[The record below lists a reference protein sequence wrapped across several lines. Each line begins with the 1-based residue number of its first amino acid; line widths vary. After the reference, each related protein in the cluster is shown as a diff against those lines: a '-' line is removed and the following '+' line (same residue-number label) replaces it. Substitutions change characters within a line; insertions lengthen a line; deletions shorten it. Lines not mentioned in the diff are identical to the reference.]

1 MKTGKWSQKM
11 KIPRILL
18 VDDEVAFANNL
29 LKLLSKRGYDVVV
42 VYNGADAVNMV
53 GEKEFDVII
62 LDMKMPGMDGI
73 ATLKEIKKKVP
84 LVEVVILTGHGSVES
99 GIEGMQLGAFDFLM
113 KPVSID
119 DLQEKVSEAYRRK
132 LIQRERE

>member
-1 MKTGKWSQKM
+1 MNVEPKM
-11 KIPRILL
+11 KRPRILL
-18 VDDEVAFANNL
+18 VDDELVFANNL
-29 LKLLSKRGYDVVV
+29 LKLLSKRGYDTVV
-42 VYNGADAVNMV
+42 VYNGTDAVNMV

-73 ATLKEIKKKVP
+73 ATLKEIKKKTP
-84 LVEVVILTGHGSVES
+84 SVEVVILTGHSSVES

-132 LIQRERE
+132 LVQGERG

>member
-1 MKTGKWSQKM
+1 MKR
-11 KIPRILL
+11 PRILL

-29 LKLLSKRGYDVVV
+29 LKLLSKRGYDAVV

>member
-1 MKTGKWSQKM
+1 MERL
-11 KIPRILL
+11 RILI

-29 LKLLSKRGYDVVV
+29 LKLMSKRGYDIIA
-42 VYNGADAVNMV
+42 VYNGADAVNIV

-73 ATLKEIKKKVP
+73 ATLKEIKKKAP

-113 KPVSID
+113 KPVRID
-119 DLQEKVSEAYRRK
+119 ELQEKVSEAYQRK
-132 LIQRERE
+132 LIHRERG

>member
-29 LKLLSKRGYDVVV
+29 LKLLSKRGYDAVV
-42 VYNGADAVNMV
+42 VYNGADAVKMV

>member
-1 MKTGKWSQKM
+1 MKRP
-11 KIPRILL
+11 IILL

-42 VYNGADAVNMV
+42 EYNGSDAVKRV

-73 ATLKEIKKKVP
+73 ATLKEIKKKAP
-84 LVEVVILTGHGSVES
+84 LVEVVILTGHGSIES

-113 KPVSID
+113 KPVRID

-132 LIQRERE
+132 LVQGERG

>member
-1 MKTGKWSQKM
+1 MKR
-11 KIPRILL
+11 PRILL

-29 LKLLSKRGYDVVV
+29 LKLLSKRGYDVTV
-42 VYNGADAVNMV
+42 VYNGISAVTIIE
-53 GEKEFDVII
+53 EKEFDVII

-73 ATLKEIKKKVP
+73 ATLKEIKNKAP
-84 LVEVVILTGHGSVES
+84 LVEIVILTGHGSVES

-119 DLQEKVSEAYRRK
+119 DLQEKVGEAFRRK
-132 LIQRERE
+132 LIQGEKETLII

>member
-1 MKTGKWSQKM
+1 VELKM
-11 KIPRILL
+11 KRPRILL

-73 ATLKEIKKKVP
+73 ATLKEIKKKAP

>member
-1 MKTGKWSQKM
+1 MKR
-11 KIPRILL
+11 PRILL
-18 VDDEVAFANNL
+18 VDDEVVFANNL
-29 LKLLSKRGYDVVV
+29 FKLVSKRGYDAVV
-42 VYNGADAVNMV
+42 VYNGADAVSIV

-84 LVEVVILTGHGSVES
+84 SVEVVILTGHGSVES

-132 LIQRERE
+132 LVQEERG

>member
-1 MKTGKWSQKM
+1 M

-29 LKLLSKRGYDVVV
+29 LKLLSKRGYDAVV

>member
-1 MKTGKWSQKM
+1 MKRP
-11 KIPRILL
+11 IILL

-42 VYNGADAVNMV
+42 EYNGADAVKRV

-73 ATLKEIKKKVP
+73 ATLKEIKKKAP
-84 LVEVVILTGHGSVES
+84 LVEVVILTGHGSIES

-113 KPVSID
+113 KPVRID

-132 LIQRERE
+132 LIQGERG

>member
-1 MKTGKWSQKM
+1 M

-29 LKLLSKRGYDVVV
+29 LKLLSKRGYDAVV

-62 LDMKMPGMDGI
+62 LDIKKMPGMDGI

-84 LVEVVILTGHGSVES
+84 LVEVVILTGHGSIES

>member
-1 MKTGKWSQKM
+1 MKR
-11 KIPRILL
+11 PRILL
-18 VDDEVAFANNL
+18 VDDEVVFANNL
-29 LKLLSKRGYDVVV
+29 FKLVSKRGYDAVV
-42 VYNGADAVNMV
+42 VYNGADAVNIV

-84 LVEVVILTGHGSVES
+84 SVEVVILTGHGSVES

-132 LIQRERE
+132 LIQGERG

>member
-1 MKTGKWSQKM
+1 MKRP
-11 KIPRILL
+11 IILL

-29 LKLLSKRGYDVVV
+29 LKLLAKRGYDVVV
-42 VYNGADAVNMV
+42 EYNGADAVKRV

-73 ATLKEIKKKVP
+73 ATLKEIKKKAP
-84 LVEVVILTGHGSVES
+84 LVEVVILTGHGSIES

-113 KPVSID
+113 KPVRID

-132 LIQRERE
+132 LVQGERG

>member
-1 MKTGKWSQKM
+1 MKKPS
-11 KIPRILL
+11 ILL

-29 LKLLSKRGYDVVV
+29 LKLMSKRGYDVVV

-73 ATLKEIKKKVP
+73 ATLKEIRKKAP

-119 DLQEKVSEAYRRK
+119 DLQEKVSEAYQRK

>member
-1 MKTGKWSQKM
+1 MKR
-11 KIPRILL
+11 PRILL

-29 LKLLSKRGYDVVV
+29 LKLLSKRGYDAVV

-84 LVEVVILTGHGSVES
+84 LVEVVILTGHGSIES

>member
-1 MKTGKWSQKM
+1 MKR
-11 KIPRILL
+11 PRILL

-29 LKLLSKRGYDVVV
+29 LKLLSKRGYDAVV

-84 LVEVVILTGHGSVES
+84 LVEVVILTGHGSIES

-132 LIQRERE
+132 LIQREKE

>member
-1 MKTGKWSQKM
+1 MKRP
-11 KIPRILL
+11 IILL
-18 VDDEVAFANNL
+18 VDDDVAFANNL

-42 VYNGADAVNMV
+42 EYNGADAVKRV

-73 ATLKEIKKKVP
+73 ATLKEIKKKAP
-84 LVEVVILTGHGSVES
+84 LVEVVILTGHGSIES

-113 KPVSID
+113 KPVRID

-132 LIQRERE
+132 LVQGERG

>member
-1 MKTGKWSQKM
+1 MKRP
-11 KIPRILL
+11 IILL

-42 VYNGADAVNMV
+42 EYNGADAVKRV

-73 ATLKEIKKKVP
+73 ATLKEIKKKAP
-84 LVEVVILTGHGSVES
+84 LVEVVILTGHGSIES

-113 KPVSID
+113 KPVRID
-119 DLQEKVSEAYRRK
+119 DLQEKVSEAYWRK
-132 LIQRERE
+132 LIQGERG

>member
-1 MKTGKWSQKM
+1 MKR
-11 KIPRILL
+11 PRILL

-29 LKLLSKRGYDVVV
+29 LKLLSKRGYDAVV

-73 ATLKEIKKKVP
+73 ATLKEIKKKAP
-84 LVEVVILTGHGSVES
+84 FVEVVILTGHGSVES

-132 LIQRERE
+132 LVQRERE

>member
-1 MKTGKWSQKM
+1 MKR
-11 KIPRILL
+11 PRVLL

-42 VYNGADAVNMV
+42 VYDGADAVTRV

-84 LVEVVILTGHGSVES
+84 AVEVVILTGHGSIES

-119 DLQEKVSEAYRRK
+119 DLQEKVGEAYRRK
-132 LIQRERE
+132 LVQGERV

>member
-1 MKTGKWSQKM
+1 MKR
-11 KIPRILL
+11 PRILL
-18 VDDEVAFANNL
+18 VDDEVAFADNL

-42 VYNGADAVNMV
+42 VYNGADAVKTV

-73 ATLKEIKKKVP
+73 ATLKEIRKIAP

-99 GIEGMQLGAFDFLM
+99 GIEGMQQGAFDYLM
-113 KPVSID
+113 KPVRID
-119 DLQEKVSEAYRRK
+119 DLQEKVSEAYQRK
-132 LIQRERE
+132 LIQIERE

>member
-1 MKTGKWSQKM
+1 MKR
-11 KIPRILL
+11 PRILL

-29 LKLLSKRGYDVVV
+29 LKLLSKRGYDAVV
-42 VYNGADAVNMV
+42 VYNGADAVNMI

-73 ATLKEIKKKVP
+73 ATLKEIKKKAP
-84 LVEVVILTGHGSVES
+84 FVEVVILTGHGSVES

-132 LIQRERE
+132 LVQRERE

>member
-1 MKTGKWSQKM
+1 MKR
-11 KIPRILL
+11 PRILL
-18 VDDEVAFANNL
+18 VDDEVVFANNL
-29 LKLLSKRGYDVVV
+29 FKLVSKRGYDAVV
-42 VYNGADAVNMV
+42 VYNGADAVNIV

-84 LVEVVILTGHGSVES
+84 SVEVVILTGHGSVES

-132 LIQRERE
+132 LIQEERG

>member
-1 MKTGKWSQKM
+1 MKRP
-11 KIPRILL
+11 IILL

-42 VYNGADAVNMV
+42 EYNGPDDVKRV

-73 ATLKEIKKKVP
+73 ATLKEIKKKAP
-84 LVEVVILTGHGSVES
+84 LVEVVILTGHGSIES

-113 KPVSID
+113 KPVRID

-132 LIQRERE
+132 LVQGERG

>member
-1 MKTGKWSQKM
+1 MKKPS
-11 KIPRILL
+11 ILL

-29 LKLLSKRGYDVVV
+29 LKLMSKRGYDIVV

-119 DLQEKVSEAYRRK
+119 DLQEKVSEAYQRK

>member
-1 MKTGKWSQKM
+1 MER
-11 KIPRILL
+11 PRILL
-18 VDDEVAFANNL
+18 VDDEVAFADNL
-29 LKLLSKRGYDVVV
+29 LKLLSKRGYDVIV

-73 ATLKEIKKKVP
+73 ATLKEIRKIAP

-113 KPVSID
+113 KPVRID
-119 DLQEKVSEAYRRK
+119 DLQEKVSEAYQRK

>member
-1 MKTGKWSQKM
+1 MKR
-11 KIPRILL
+11 PRILL